1 LFLAVN
7 SFRFLTHYQSDSCVH
22 LGIFK
27 PAYLV
32 TLSEAITDEPGGT
45 PPVSP
50 PISKSSDTPVF
61 IEESSIDIYKV
72 GQNFSVAPDQT
83 ANWVV
88 NVSLALRSAS
98 NFLNP
103 SITLSIPA
111 LNLMSDALP
120 VAPIKN
126 TAISATWVGVTWQIP
141 DDVPERWYPHNLG
154 QPKLYNL
161 TVTLHLSEMLHEK
174 SVSFT
179 TTTGFRTIQLVQSP
193 YSQEDVDARGI
204 TPGDQW
210 HFEINGKTFYAKGTN
225 IIPFDPFYART
236 KPEAVK
242 WVLESAVKSGQ
253 NMVSPSGIPLNDL
266 IVSIL
271 HYPAP
276 NMGRRNIPTIGFF
289 HCWRI
294 V

>member
-1 LFLAVN
+1 MFLAVN
-7 SFRFLTHYQSDSCVH
+7 SFRFLTHYRSDSRRI
-22 LGIFK
+22 GIFK

-32 TLSEAITDEPGGT
+32 TLSEGITEELGST

-50 PISKSSDTPVF
+50 PISNSSDSLVF

-98 NFLNP
+98 NFPNP
-103 SITLSIPA
+103 SLILSIPE
-111 LNLMSDALP
+111 LNLMSGALS
-120 VAPIKN
+120 VSPIRN
-126 TAISATWVGVTWQIP
+126 TTIDATWVGVTWQIP
-141 DDVPERWYPHNLG
+141 DKVPERWFPHNLG
-154 QPKLYNL
+154 KPKLYNL
-161 TVTLHLSEMLHEK
+161 TITLRLSEISHEQ

-193 YSQEDVDARGI
+193 YSQEDVDVRGI

-210 HFEINGKTFYAKGTN
+210 HFEINGKAFYAKGTN

-253 NMVSPSGIPLNDL
+253 NMVSPSGIPSKDL
-266 IVSIL
+266 MISIL
-271 HYPAP
+271 RYPAP
-276 NMGRRNIPTIGFF
+276 NMGRRNISTIGFF
-289 HCWRI
+289 HRRRT

>member
-1 LFLAVN
+1 MFLAVN
-7 SFRFLTHYQSDSCVH
+7 SVRFLTHSQSDSYVH

-32 TLSEAITDEPGGT
+32 TLSEAITEELGST

-50 PISKSSDTPVF
+50 LISNSSDSSVF

-103 SITLSIPA
+103 SLILSIPE
-111 LNLMSDALP
+111 LNLMSDVLP
-120 VAPIKN
+120 ISPIKS

-141 DDVPERWYPHNLG
+141 DKVPERWYPHNLG
-154 QPKLYNL
+154 KPKLYNL
-161 TVTLHLSEMLHEK
+161 TVTLQMSHEM

-193 YSQEDVDARGI
+193 YSQEDVDIRGI

-210 HFEINGKTFYAKGTN
+210 HFKINGKAFYAKGTN

-236 KPEAVK
+236 KPEAIK
-242 WVLESAVKSGQ
+242 WVLESALKSGQ
-253 NMVSPSGIPLNDL
+253 NMVSPSGTPFNYL
-266 IVSIL
+266 ITSIL
-271 HYPAP
+271 RYPAP
-276 NMGRRNIPTIGFF
+276 NMGRRNIPTFGFF
-289 HCWRI
+289 RCRRT

>member
-1 LFLAVN
+1 M
-7 SFRFLTHYQSDSCVH
+7 
-22 LGIFK
+22 
-27 PAYLV
+27 
-32 TLSEAITDEPGGT
+32 
-45 PPVSP
+45 SP
-50 PISKSSDTPVF
+50 PISNSSDSLVF

-98 NFLNP
+98 NFPNP
-103 SITLSIPA
+103 SLILSIPE
-111 LNLMSDALP
+111 LNLMSGALS
-120 VAPIKN
+120 VSPIRN
-126 TAISATWVGVTWQIP
+126 TTIDATWVGVTWQIP
-141 DDVPERWYPHNLG
+141 DKVPERWFPHNLG
-154 QPKLYNL
+154 KPKLYNL
-161 TVTLHLSEMLHEK
+161 TITLRLSEISHEQ

-193 YSQEDVDARGI
+193 YSQEDVDVRGI

-210 HFEINGKTFYAKGTN
+210 HFEINGKAFYAKGTN

-253 NMVSPSGIPLNDL
+253 NMVSRSGIPSKDL
-266 IVSIL
+266 TISIL
-271 HYPAP
+271 RYPAP
-276 NMGRRNIPTIGFF
+276 NMGRRNISTIGFF
-289 HCWRI
+289 HRRRT

>member
-1 LFLAVN
+1 L
-7 SFRFLTHYQSDSCVH
+7 YVH

-32 TLSEAITDEPGGT
+32 TLSEAITEELGST
-45 PPVSP
+45 LPVSSP
-50 PISKSSDTPVF
+50 SSNSSDSSVF

-98 NFLNP
+98 NFSNSSL
-103 SITLSIPA
+103 ILSIPE

-120 VAPIKN
+120 VSPIKN
-126 TAISATWVGVTWQIP
+126 TATSPTWVGVIWQIP
-141 DDVPERWYPHNLG
+141 DKVPERWYPHNLG
-154 QPKLYNL
+154 KPKLYNL
-161 TVTLHLSEMLHEK
+161 TITLHLSELLREK
-174 SVSFT
+174 LVSFT
-179 TTTGFRTIQLVQSP
+179 TATGFRTIQLVQSP
-193 YSQEDVDARGI
+193 YSQEDVDVRGI

-210 HFEINGKTFYAKGTN
+210 HFKINGKAFYAKGTN
-225 IIPFDPFYART
+225 IIPFNPFYART

-253 NMVSPSGIPLNDL
+253 NMVSPLE
-266 IVSIL
+266 SIL
-271 HYPAP
+271 
-276 NMGRRNIPTIGFF
+276 MI
-289 HCWRI
+289 
-294 V
+294 